1 MISMR
6 AWPTSNMLAAELLK
20 VRKRWM
26 PYALL
31 LLMVAGAAILIW
43 LGGYGS
49 WVEERNDPEFGYGQ
63 ESLRTFALPWSLTGL
78 LDSGQFWGAILVGI
92 LVASAVATEH
102 GWGTVRQALIR
113 GRTRS
118 QYLTAKLLSIALIA
132 AITLLLAFGV
142 GVGFSVIATA
152 LADRPITLDVHGGPS
167 VPDVALMVLRAG
179 YGIMP
184 YALLAF
190 CLAVVGR
197 STTLGVVGILFFMFV
212 EAIVLGIL
220 GEQSGWAADARAFLP
235 GHNVQALL
243 AANRIGSLGGNSLAP
258 RDPALTDLPDP
269 AIAAL
274 VLAAYCVGFLA
285 IAFVIFQRR
294 DINA

>member
-20 VRKRWM
+20 VRSRWM

-31 LLMVAGAAILIW
+31 LLMTAGAAILIW

-78 LDSGQFWGAILVGI
+78 LDSGQFWGAVLVSI

-102 GWGTVRQALIR
+102 GWGTVRQALSR
-113 GRTRS
+113 GQTRS
-118 QYLTAKLLSIALIA
+118 QYLTAKLLGIAIAA

-152 LADRPITLDVHGGPS
+152 LADRPITLDVPGGPS
-167 VPDVALMVLRAG
+167 VPGVALMVLRAG
-179 YGIMP
+179 YGIIP

-197 STTLGVVGILFFMFV
+197 STTLGVV
-212 EAIVLGIL
+212 GIL

-269 AIAAL
+269 GIAAL
-274 VLAAYCVGFLA
+274 VLAAYCAGFLA